1 MSKEGWQTSTMSPVD
16 VKHIEAQREI
26 IFNKGFIYTTIGI
39 ASGLIIIIFI
49 IGVVFLCRRNNRRE
63 QNLAQQ
69 SCTVT
74 YETIDSGA
82 AYTALKIGSSGTPII
97 GSEDLTLFARLSSIG
112 RGDFGEVWKGGLN
125 VSHFHKDVAVRLV
138 SDQVA
143 KSGDFLQAIRVLYE
157 LSDQLNV
164 VKCLGYCPE
173 KGSILYEFVSG
184 GTLLTYL
191 QAKRGHSQPTYKNLK
206 PKSERLNDDDEGR
219 LLNMAWQVA
228 KGMEFLVSKK
238 ITHGALCAHNVLLA
252 DEKLCKIS
260 DYGLSTSLFR
270 DKVKLTRWS
279 CPETMATGGQS
290 TEGDIWSFGI
300 VLWEIVTLGSRPY
313 PKMTFDM
320 VQMKVIDGYQM
331 PRPHHC
337 GQEVY
342 AVMAGCWEKEAGK
355 RSSFDL
361 ILKSLETILEKAHNY
376 MSLSKIDDGLYES
389 TLDM

>member
-1 MSKEGWQTSTMSPVD
+1 MSFRP
-16 VKHIEAQREI
+16 
-26 IFNKGFIYTTIGI
+26 
-39 ASGLIIIIFI
+39 
-49 IGVVFLCRRNNRRE
+49 
-63 QNLAQQ
+63 
-69 SCTVT
+69 
-74 YETIDSGA
+74 
-82 AYTALKIGSSGTPII
+82 
-97 GSEDLTLFARLSSIG
+97 
-112 RGDFGEVWKGGLN
+112 
-125 VSHFHKDVAVRLV
+125 
-138 SDQVA
+138 SDQVVE
-143 KSGDFLQAIRVLYE
+143 SGNFPQAIRVLNE
-157 LSDQLNV
+157 LTDQLNV
-164 VKCLGYCPE
+164 VKCLGYCQE

-184 GTLLTYL
+184 GSLLTYL
-191 QAKRGHSQPTYKNLK
+191 QAKRGQSQPTYNNLK
-206 PKSERLNDDDEGR
+206 PKRERLTDDDEGR

-228 KGMEFLVSKK
+228 KGMEFLVSQK

-331 PRPHHC
+331 PRPQHC

-355 RSSFDL
+355 RSSFDQ

-376 MSLSKIDDGLYES
+376 MSLSNIDDGLYES